1 MPADTTPDPRDMERA
16 PAEQR
21 IPQGREGRAAGSLD
35 ASEVAR
41 RPPLPDH
48 PRVMPGDIADDPTA
62 AAQRDAVKP
71 SPGESDGE
79 LNRG

>member
-21 IPQGREGRAAGSLD
+21 IPQGREKPAVGSLGQ
-35 ASEVAR
+35 SEVAR
-41 RPPLPDH
+41 RPPLPDR
-48 PRVMPGDIADDPTA
+48 PRPMAADLSDDPA
-62 AAQRDAVKP
+62 AAPEDAVKP

>member
-1 MPADTTPDPRDMERA
+1 MSADSTPDPRDMERA

-21 IPQGREGRAAGSLD
+21 IPQGREKPAVGSLGQT
-35 ASEVAR
+35 EVAR

-48 PRVMPGDIADDPTA
+48 PRVMAADFVEDPTA
-62 AAQRDAVKP
+62 APEHVAKP
-71 SPGESDGE
+71 APGESDSE

>member
-21 IPQGREGRAAGSLD
+21 IPQAREKPAAGSLD
-35 ASEVAR
+35 QSEVAR
-41 RPPLPDH
+41 RPPLPEH
-48 PRVMPGDIADDPTA
+48 PRVMAADVVEDPTA
-62 AAQRDAVKP
+62 APEDAVKP
-71 SPGESDGE
+71 SPGESDSE